1 MSPHPCPARGAR
13 PGRVSRAFGV
23 PPRRGGGA
31 WCVAIAALLLLTS
44 GCDTSQPE
52 DTAHTLHVLA
62 GSELKD
68 IVPLLSDVQK
78 SSGYTVQLTYTGS
91 LDGPQSIVSGDTSDL
106 AWFSS
111 GNYLSLLEG
120 KSGRIIAQHPIM
132 LSPVVL
138 GVKHSVAQSLGWSGS
153 TS

>member
-1 MSPHPCPARGAR
+1 
-13 PGRVSRAFGV
+13 
-23 PPRRGGGA
+23 RRGGGA
-31 WCVAIAALLLLTS
+31 WCVAIAALLLLLTS
-44 GCDTSQPE
+44 GCDTTQPE

-68 IVPLLSDVQK
+68 IVPLLSDFQK
-78 SSGYTVQLTYTGS
+78 SSGYTVKLTYTGS
-91 LDGPQSIVSGDTSDL
+91 LDGAQAIVSRDPSDL

-138 GVKHSVAQSLGWSGS
+138 GVKHSVAQSLGWAGS
-153 TS
+153 TNLHWADK